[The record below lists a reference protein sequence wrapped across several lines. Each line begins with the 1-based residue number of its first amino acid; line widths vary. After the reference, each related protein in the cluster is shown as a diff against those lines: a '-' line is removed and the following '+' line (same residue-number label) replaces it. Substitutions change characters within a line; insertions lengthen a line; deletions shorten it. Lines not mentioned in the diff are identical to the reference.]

1 MGTHFTVQ
9 AHPGRVIEE
18 VSSVLRVLPREILE
32 FDPKNSPIPSCTQQ
46 DWDIAVR
53 IVSHDKLKQL
63 GDYCCA
69 SQGEVNETTD
79 GKRGFISTDL
89 IEGPRILRC
98 SNICLY
104 VVREASQA
112 EAIYLRKK
120 KHLEG
125 KPDSAKAWHHQQR
138 RAGWQESSPQTN
150 FRRIIA
156 AAIPEE
162 EFCNHKINYI
172 PEGES
177 KIPLDLV
184 LALLNSKISD
194 WFFRLASTDAAIS
207 HYQIYNL
214 PAPCIASNDLSNKW
228 NELLNESKWDDLVEQ
243 LCAAC
248 TEPGMMAKP
257 VAEALVEMSRRIQE
271 IEAQRVLKSR
281 SERSRLAP
289 ESQSIQDAIDAILF
303 RCYGLSEDDARYITR
318 RLEEML

>member
-1 MGTHFTVQ
+1 
-9 AHPGRVIEE
+9 
-18 VSSVLRVLPREILE
+18 
-32 FDPKNSPIPSCTQQ
+32 
-46 DWDIAVR
+46 
-53 IVSHDKLKQL
+53 VSHGKLKRL
-63 GDYCCA
+63 GEYCRA

-79 GKRGFISTDL
+79 GKKGFISTDPKD
-89 IEGPRILRC
+89 GPRILRG

-104 VVREASQA
+104 ALREASQG

-120 KHLEG
+120 KYLEG
-125 KPDSAKAWHHQQR
+125 KPDSVKAWHHQQR
-138 RAGWQESSPQTN
+138 RAGWQESSPQNN

-172 PEGES
+172 HEGES

-194 WFFRLASTDAAIS
+194 WFFRLASTNAAIS

-214 PAPCIASNDLSNKW
+214 PAPCIASNDLPNKW
-228 NELLNESKWDDLVEQ
+228 NELIDESKWDDLVEL

-248 TEPGMMAKP
+248 TEPGIMPKP
-257 VAEALVEMSRRIQE
+257 VAEALAEMSRRIQE
-271 IEAQRVLKSR
+271 IEAQRLLKSR

-289 ESQSIQDAIDAILF
+289 ESQSIQDAINAILF
-303 RCYGLSEDDARYITR
+303 RCYALSEDDAAYITQ
-318 RLEEML
+318 RLQEMR